1 MRRFYSSALASAIL
15 FLGGTSVKADYDFW
29 ALTLTENSQ
38 DAVLFKGNFTEV
50 KNNDTVIEAY
60 LGKGINKN

>member
-1 MRRFYSSALASAIL
+1 MSL
-15 FLGGTSVKADYDFW
+15 FLTSSK
-29 ALTLTENSQ
+29 LPLNKTEPS
-38 DAVLFKGNFTEV
+38 AMAEGSVLFKGNFEEV